1 MANTLASIT
10 EKISTELWKKL
21 SAGENG
27 TMNEFTAK
35 FIHIPDGGRI
45 DYTDT
50 QTDALRSIPIR
61 VTSPN
66 ADKNYASYYPFRLIP
81 NTSTGENYGIG
92 IGIQAGGMAVLAS
105 GESLGTIMG
114 NEKPSGDNEVAWIT
128 SDNIIRFVVNS
139 QVYANRKEIW
149 IDTDGAIRPRNDNT
163 QTCGKSGY
171 RWKQVWSNT
180 GSIQTSDERMKDD
193 IGEIPDE
200 VLDAWSEVEFVRF
213 KYKDSKK
220 EKGERARWHTG
231 VIAQEIDRAF
241 KRRGLN
247 AFDYGVLCYDK
258 WEAGDPSKGER
269 EDSGDAW
276 SVRYDEAL
284 VLECALQRRELGRIK
299 EKLEAA

>member
-10 EKISTELWKKL
+10 EKINTELSKKL
-21 SAGENG
+21 STGENG

-35 FIHIPDGGRI
+35 IIHIPDGGRI

-50 QTDALRSIPIR
+50 QTDVLRSIPIR
-61 VTSPN
+61 VSSPN
-66 ADKNYASYYPFRLIP
+66 ADKNYAGYYPFRLIP
-81 NTSTGENYGIG
+81 NTGTGGNNGIG
-92 IGIQAGGMAVLAS
+92 IGINSGGMSVLAS
-105 GESLGTIMG
+105 GESLSTIMG

-149 IDTDGAIRPRNDNT
+149 IDTDGAIRPRNDNA

-180 GSIQTSDERMKDD
+180 GSIQTSDERMKTE

-200 VLDAWSEVEFVRF
+200 VLDAWGEVGFVRF
-213 KYKDSKK
+213 KYKDAVKK
-220 EKGERARWHTG
+220 KGENARWHSG

-241 KRRGLN
+241 KKHGIN
-247 AFDYGVLCYDK
+247 AFDYGVLCYDR
-258 WEAGDPSKGER
+258 WDAGDPAKGER
-269 EDSGDAW
+269 EDAGDAW

-284 VLECALQRRELGRIK
+284 ALECALQRRELKRIK
-299 EKLEAA
+299 AELEKA